1 MKRNVYILM
10 AAMLA
15 FFAAACQKPSLYI
28 DVEQDV
34 YEVTAAYTELNI
46 PVSCNTNSTASIRYD
61 GVASGW
67 ILLLPSLLDGNGV
80 YSLWIDENPDEIA
93 GRSATLV
100 INAGSVVREVK
111 IVQGQMTTLAVSP
124 DFIATTVSEGT
135 YQVKVTSS
143 GKWTVTPDED
153 TEDWL
158 SIDQTSGEGDAVLNF
173 RFSKL
178 ADSDVRTAKVRI
190 ATDIKEAEITI
201 QHGYAQEIGGIV
213 WAKANVGE
221 PGFFVSAPDDPGML
235 YQYDSKTAWTNNYP
249 TADPWDGPAPAG
261 MPLGERKGPASW
273 TDGNNPCPE
282 GWRVPTVEETADL
295 VGTVESKNYAWLE
308 PEVSGFSIPGAIL
321 GLPASEAAAATSS
334 DMKGGIFLPSSGN
347 RSWNK
352 GVYQNPGH
360 ATMNTSTAYENIYR
374 YVVKIGEGTDVL
386 PPDVKWS
393 WGENNAAYS
402 VRCVKDER
410 VSYGPVEIG
419 APGYDEGQS
428 YN

>member
-1 MKRNVYILM
+1 M

-153 TEDWL
+153 AEDWL

-213 WAKANVGE
+213 WAKAKAKANVGE

-282 GWRVPTVEETADL
+282 GWRVPTVEETAAC
-295 VGTVESKNYAWLE
+295 N
-308 PEVSGFSIPGAIL
+308 SGFACIRSSCRHVFRHERRNLPSEFRKPQLEYRSLPEPGACDNEHLYCIRKYL
-321 GLPASEAAAATSS
+321 QVCSE
-334 DMKGGIFLPSSGN
+334 D
-347 RSWNK
+347 R
-352 GVYQNPGH
+352 
-360 ATMNTSTAYENIYR
+360 
-374 YVVKIGEGTDVL
+374 
-386 PPDVKWS
+386 
-393 WGENNAAYS
+393 
-402 VRCVKDER
+402 
-410 VSYGPVEIG
+410 
-419 APGYDEGQS
+419 
-428 YN
+428 

>member
-1 MKRNVYILM
+1 M

-221 PGFFVSAPDDPGML
+221 PGFFVSSPDDPGML
-235 YQYDSKTAWTNNYP
+235 YQYNSKTAWA
-249 TADPWDGPAPAG
+249 ADGDHAG
-261 MPLGERKGPASW
+261 MTLGTAYPVSTSW
-273 TDGNNPCPE
+273 SAENDPCPE
-282 GWRVPTVEETADL
+282 GWRVPTKNELDAL
-295 VGTVESKNYAWLE
+295 VGTKATQVMIGWVE
-308 PEVSGFSIPGAIL
+308 PGTSGFSVAGAVL
-321 GLPASEAAAATSS
+321 GLDRDLGRTATSS
-334 DMKGGIFLPSSGN
+334 DMKGGIFLPCSGN
-347 RSWNK
+347 LNWKS
-352 GVYQNPGH
+352 GAYQNGQN
-360 ATMNTSTAYENIYR
+360 ATMSTATHIDMSGTACRHLMYLSTDETDDNNTMR
-374 YVVKIGEGTDVL
+374 LPSDNWGCGELAGAW
-386 PPDVKWS
+386 P
-393 WGENNAAYS
+393 
-402 VRCVKDER
+402 VRCIADTK
-410 VSYGPVEIG
+410 
-419 APGYDEGQS
+419 
-428 YN
+428 

>member
-153 TEDWL
+153 TED
-158 SIDQTSGEGDAVLNF
+158 
-173 RFSKL
+173 
-178 ADSDVRTAKVRI
+178 
-190 ATDIKEAEITI
+190 
-201 QHGYAQEIGGIV
+201 
-213 WAKANVGE
+213 
-221 PGFFVSAPDDPGML
+221 
-235 YQYDSKTAWTNNYP
+235 
-249 TADPWDGPAPAG
+249 
-261 MPLGERKGPASW
+261 
-273 TDGNNPCPE
+273 
-282 GWRVPTVEETADL
+282 
-295 VGTVESKNYAWLE
+295 
-308 PEVSGFSIPGAIL
+308 
-321 GLPASEAAAATSS
+321 
-334 DMKGGIFLPSSGN
+334 
-347 RSWNK
+347 
-352 GVYQNPGH
+352 
-360 ATMNTSTAYENIYR
+360 
-374 YVVKIGEGTDVL
+374 
-386 PPDVKWS
+386 
-393 WGENNAAYS
+393 
-402 VRCVKDER
+402 
-410 VSYGPVEIG
+410 
-419 APGYDEGQS
+419 
-428 YN
+428 

>member
-1 MKRNVYILM
+1 
-10 AAMLA
+10 
-15 FFAAACQKPSLYI
+15 
-28 DVEQDV
+28 
-34 YEVTAAYTELNI
+34 
-46 PVSCNTNSTASIRYD
+46 
-61 GVASGW
+61 
-67 ILLLPSLLDGNGV
+67 
-80 YSLWIDENPDEIA
+80 
-93 GRSATLV
+93 
-100 INAGSVVREVK
+100 
-111 IVQGQMTTLAVSP
+111 
-124 DFIATTVSEGT
+124 
-135 YQVKVTSS
+135 
-143 GKWTVTPDED
+143 
-153 TEDWL
+153 
-158 SIDQTSGEGDAVLNF
+158 
-173 RFSKL
+173 
-178 ADSDVRTAKVRI
+178 
-190 ATDIKEAEITI
+190 
-201 QHGYAQEIGGIV
+201 
-213 WAKANVGE
+213 
-221 PGFFVSAPDDPGML
+221 ML

-249 TADPWDGPAPAG
+249 MADPWDGPAPAG

-282 GWRVPTVEETADL
+282 GWRVPTVEETATL
-295 VGTVESKNYAWLE
+295 VGTVDSKNYAWLE

-347 RSWNK
+347 RSWST

-386 PPDVKWS
+386 PPDVNWS